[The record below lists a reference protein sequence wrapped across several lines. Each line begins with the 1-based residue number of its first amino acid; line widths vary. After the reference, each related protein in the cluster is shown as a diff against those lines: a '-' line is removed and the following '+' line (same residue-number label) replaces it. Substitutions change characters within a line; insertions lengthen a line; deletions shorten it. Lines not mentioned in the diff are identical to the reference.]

1 MFQIC
6 LLVPVGAINETSK
19 ISGISHF
26 LEHVLFS
33 NKGSLIKNLSSI
45 GSNYNAMTTSDMT
58 MFYINTIPENYIYA
72 IECIYKLTQYITLSS
87 LDIIKEHKI
96 ILEEK
101 NLRDGKS
108 ISFNLVMKCILD
120 KTNPYNKSLI
130 GTERSLKNINIT
142 SLRNYYKTMYTQGIL
157 VINTDVKISKKAQIY
172 IKKKF
177 NIDNSLYFFNEIL
190 KKKSTLFKPKII
202 LGYTPSQKYNT
213 KLVFAGFPGYFL
225 KENIIV
231 EFISYILTS
240 SSLYS
245 LFEKE
250 LRQKRQMIYTISSY
264 NIVSKYCSMFII
276 SFSSMYYDNLLIIS
290 ILLNLLDK
298 LKTNGLSETKFNFYK
313 SSYLNNIK
321 EKLVSTPDSQT
332 TMYINTLYYNNK
344 GLTLSMLLKYI
355 KKITNKDIIQTCKTL
370 FDFNKLGVLSTGK
383 YHQIDHSAK
392 SIKDIIKSY

>member
-6 LLVPVGAINETSK
+6 LLVPIGAINETSK
-19 ISGISHF
+19 LSGISHF

-45 GSNYNAMTTSDMT
+45 GSDYNAMTTSDMT
-58 MFYINTIPENYIYA
+58 MFYINTIPENYTHA

-87 LDIIKEHKI
+87 LDIIKERKV

-101 NLRDGKS
+101 NLRDGRS
-108 ISFNLVMKCILD
+108 YAFNLVMKSILD
-120 KTNPYNKSLI
+120 KKNPYNKSLI
-130 GTERSLKNINIT
+130 GTPKSLKSIDIT
-142 SLRNYYKTMYTQGIL
+142 SLRKYYKTMYTQGIL
-157 VINTDVKISKKAQIY
+157 VINTDIKISKKAEIY
-172 IKKKF
+172 IKNKF
-177 NIDNSLYFFNEIL
+177 DIDNSLYFFNEEL
-190 KKKSTLFKPKII
+190 KHKSSLFKPKII
-202 LGYTPSQKYNT
+202 LGYSPSQQFNT
-213 KLVFAGFPGYFL
+213 KLVFAGFPGYML

-250 LRQKRQMIYTISSY
+250 LRQKRQMVYSISSY
-264 NIVSKYCSMFII
+264 NIVSKYCSMFVV

-298 LKTNGLSETKFNFYK
+298 LKTNGLSDSKFKFFK

-321 EKLVSTPDSQT
+321 EQLVSTPDSQT

-344 GLTLSMLLKYI
+344 GLTSAMLLKYI
-355 KKITNKDIIQTCKTL
+355 KKITNKDIIQTSKAL
-370 FDFNKLGVLSTGK
+370 FDFNKLGVLSTGR
-383 YHQIDHSAK
+383 YSQIDHAAK